1 MLKKQVVKSR
11 NVVKV
16 TLKDLVQLGQ
26 SIWYD
31 NISRA
36 LIDSGDLQSLL
47 DAGVRGVTSNP
58 SIFKKAIARSADYD
72 EAIQAL
78 ADTDL
83 SAGQIYKVLALA
95 DIRRAADLLRPIY
108 DETGDVDGY
117 VSLEVDP
124 ALAHDTARTIVEAR
138 RLFNTLDR
146 PNVMIKVPAMP
157 AGIGAVGALIAGG
170 ISVNVTLIFS
180 LAHYEA
186 AVEAYLS
193 GLEQRAA
200 AGGDISHVASVAS
213 FFISRVDS
221 AVDELLAGAGNRNL
235 QGKIGIANA
244 RSAYAR
250 FQQLFSGPRWEA
262 LAEKGARVQRPLW
275 ASTSTK
281 NPAYPD
287 TLYVEQLVG
296 RDTVNTVPPATL
308 KAFIDHGVPGAPLG
322 EDAQAAWEQLAQ
334 LAVLG
339 IDLDVVTQALQDEGV
354 AAFARS
360 FDALIASV
368 AEKRRAVG
376 AQPQP
381 ENVAHPAGA

>member
-1 MLKKQVVKSR
+1 M
-11 NVVKV
+11 
-16 TLKDLVQLGQ
+16 
-26 SIWYD
+26 
-31 NISRA
+31 
-36 LIDSGDLQSLL
+36 
-47 DAGVRGVTSNP
+47 RGVTSNP

-83 SAGQIYKVLALA
+83 SAGQIYEVLALA

-146 PNVMIKVPAMP
+146 PNVMIKVPATP

-368 AEKRRAVG
+368 AEKRREVG